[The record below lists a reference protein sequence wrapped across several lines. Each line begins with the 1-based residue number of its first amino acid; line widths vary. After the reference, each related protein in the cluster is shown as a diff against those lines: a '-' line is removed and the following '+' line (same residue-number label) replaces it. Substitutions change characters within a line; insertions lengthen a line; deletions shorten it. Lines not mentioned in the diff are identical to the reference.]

1 MEFQSYNSELA
12 IANLLFARPFQNIRI
27 GRTDSNG
34 NETQLKV
41 SCVFGQRSRIL
52 KSLENPDKRGNMKV
66 PMIVINRTGYS
77 RNGDRLN
84 NINNEVKYEIT
95 GSDRRLHLMAPV
107 PVDIS
112 YDVSVVAKYP
122 SDIDKIASNFMVFFN
137 SDIFVSC
144 EHPKYQGI
152 KLNNQIVMSDSVSE
166 DHSDELDGTQDD
178 LTVATFQFTFK
189 TYLFAGTKRA
199 KLVKSQI
206 LSSVVS
212 SFISSSIVT
221 IKPDEIDDFQKQH
234 PNTEVSALLT
244 SWVTD
249 KVDVLVDNPD
259 APTDIYDDIPIV
271 NKIDFGI
278 YVVPHQHDEVKYI
291 ASVDNGYFGI
301 HEDTPQMGYI
311 SSESYLS
318 HPPSINYLPHLST
331 EPLSDY
337 VISVFNKPLSCINNY
352 YDIVDWQCSLAPYVD
367 KMYWKIDTD
376 QSAYTY
382 PNNIF
387 WTHN

>member
-27 GRTDSNG
+27 GRTDSKG
-34 NETQLKV
+34 NESQLKV
-41 SCVFGQRSRIL
+41 TCVFGQRSRIL
-52 KSLENPDKRGNMKV
+52 KALENPDKRGNMKV

-95 GSDRRLHLMAPV
+95 SADRRLHLMAPV

-144 EHPKYQGI
+144 EHPKYSGI

-189 TYLFAGTKRA
+189 TYLFAGTEKA
-199 KLVKSQI
+199 KLVPHQI
-206 LSSVVS
+206 LSSTIS
-212 SFISSSIVT
+212 TFISSAIVV
-221 IKPDEIDDFQKQH
+221 IPPDQIDDFQKQY
-234 PNTEVSALLT
+234 PDSSVSALLST
-244 SWVTD
+244 WVTD
-249 KVDVLVDNPD
+249 KVQLTVDNPD
-259 APTDIYDDIPIV
+259 GPAIYDDIPII
-271 NKIDFGI
+271 NKIDFGF
-278 YVVPHQHDEVKYI
+278 YAVPKKHDIEEYI
-291 ASVDNGYFGI
+291 QSVDNGYFGK
-301 HEDTPQMGYI
+301 HEDTYRLGYI

-318 HPPSINYLPHLST
+318 FPPRIDVLPHEATELSQEYT
-331 EPLSDY
+331 VSSYHTPLSG
-337 VISVFNKPLSCINNY
+337 INNY
-352 YDIVDWQCSLAPYVD
+352 YDIVDWECSLAPYVD
-367 KMYWKIDTD
+367 KMYWTIDGGS
-376 QSAYTY
+376 QYTY
-382 PNNIF
+382 PNNIY
-387 WTHN
+387 WEHG

>member
-12 IANLLFARPFQNIRI
+12 IANLLFARPFSNIRI

-34 NETQLKV
+34 NETQIPV
-41 SCVFGQRSRIL
+41 TCVFGQRSRIL
-52 KSLENPDKRGNMKV
+52 KSLENPDRRGNMKV

-77 RNGDRLN
+77 RNGERVN

-95 GSDRRLHLMAPV
+95 SKDCRLHLMTPI

-144 EHPKYQGI
+144 EHPKYTGV

-189 TYLFAGTKRA
+189 TYLFAGTQKA
-199 KLVKSQI
+199 QLVKRQV
-206 LSSVVS
+206 LSSTIS
-212 SFISSSIVT
+212 TFISSDIVVLQ
-221 IKPDEIDDFQKQH
+221 PDQIDDFQKQH
-234 PNTEVSALLT
+234 PDATVSALYSRYVTAEVT
-244 SWVTD
+244 SM
-249 KVDVLVDNPD
+249 VDNPN

-271 NKIDFGI
+271 NKIDFGF
-278 YVVPHQHDEVKYI
+278 YVVPEKHDIVQFVQ
-291 ASVDNGYFGI
+291 SVDNGYFGE
-301 HEDTPQMGYI
+301 HEHTSRLGYI
-311 SSESYLS
+311 SSEQYISSPPIVTEINHLS
-318 HPPSINYLPHLST
+318 CELPH
-331 EPLSDY
+331 EY
-337 VISVFNKPLSCINNY
+337 EISSFETPLSCVNNY
-352 YDIVDWQCSLAPYVD
+352 YDIVDWDCSLAPYVD
-367 KMYWKIDTD
+367 RMYWVIDGGLLCSFPYNVSWERD
-376 QSAYTY
+376 
-382 PNNIF
+382 
-387 WTHN
+387 